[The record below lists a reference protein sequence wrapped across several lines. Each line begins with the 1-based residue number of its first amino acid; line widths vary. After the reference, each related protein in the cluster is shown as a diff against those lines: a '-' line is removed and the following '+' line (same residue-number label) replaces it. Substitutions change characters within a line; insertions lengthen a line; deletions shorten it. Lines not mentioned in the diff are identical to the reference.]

1 MLEDLHIAYDLTVRS
16 CDSKEIVQ
24 FKYGEDGLDPT
35 LVEDLEE
42 PIKLNLIYLNSKAIF
57 KRVNLLKE

>member
-42 PIKLNLIYLNSKAIF
+42 PIKLNLIYLNSKTVI
-57 KRVNLLKE
+57 K